1 MTTAI
6 AVRRRQAWMSA
17 RLTETEGLFEAI
29 AGQRTRLIQ
38 GDDEIDQRQT
48 RLREYER
55 LGTSSRAMHTRPA

>member
-1 MTTAI
+1 
-6 AVRRRQAWMSA
+6 MSA
-17 RLTETEGLFEAI
+17 RLTETEGLLEAI